1 MNKCKCQSSMKYKST
16 VVYREVMAM
25 LEYDLKCNQD
35 RRKAGLTEDIYFCK
49 SCGSQHRLPKRAE
62 RERLA

>member
-35 RRKAGLTEDIYFCK
+35 RRKTGFTEDI
-49 SCGSQHRLPKRAE
+49 
-62 RERLA
+62 